1 MIIFFF
7 LPEHRIHLG
16 DFKFQLSFSKIRYG
30 QGRHV
35 RFRVRFNRFHV
46 IRLGHLSAQA
56 DLFYF
61 LIAHITN
68 ERSLIIHT
76 SVECAINTYEA
87 GTFGVAFGVG
97 QCPAEMNRK
106 LVGVNFFE
114 QSGAPFAFVESKD
127 ADLVQCHRMQKRF
140 HHVEHEREDFGS

>member
-1 MIIFFF
+1 MDDFEFQF
-7 LPEHRIHLG
+7 L
-16 DFKFQLSFSKIRYG
+16 FAATWYG
-30 QGRHV
+30 ERRHV
-35 RFRVRFNRFHV
+35 LIGRRFNRFHV
-46 IRLGHLSAQA
+46 IRLWHLSAQA

-61 LIAHITN
+61 LIAHIPN

-87 GTFGVAFGVG
+87 GTFGVAFRVG
-97 QCPAEMNRK
+97 QRPAEMNRK
-106 LVGVNFFE
+106 LVGVDFFE